1 MNMDAIIVAL
11 ITGACAIIAQLIISK
26 SSTKDLYAKLDKQ
39 SELADK
45 ELDSKLEKWKAVIE
59 VKIDSLTK
67 SVEKHNNYAQ
77 RVPILEEKMSTANHR
92 ISDLEQKVMK

>member
-1 MNMDAIIVAL
+1 MNMDAVIVAL
-11 ITGACAIIAQLIISK
+11 ITGACAIVAQLIISK

-45 ELDSKLEKWKAVIE
+45 ELEAKLEKWKAVIE
-59 VKIDSLTK
+59 VKIDNLTK
-67 SVEKHNNYAQ
+67 SVNEHNNYAR

-92 ISDLEQKVMK
+92 IDDLEHKVG

>member
-1 MNMDAIIVAL
+1 MNMDAVIVAL

-26 SSTKDLYAKLDKQ
+26 RSSQDLYAKLDKQ

-77 RVPILEEKMSTANHR
+77 RVPILEEKMSVANHR